1 MRGELLYDLYSHD
14 DSIPAS
20 LQKLL
25 IEQQL
30 ELPGA
35 CNDILA
41 QIFSC
46 STEPKVGSEIL
57 PYTDRL
63 TYAAQLGLKTMPG
76 QFHVNTFPFGAR
88 TPDVFSEFIGIC
100 SGETTV
106 LHALNAVMSY
116 CESVQGSL
124 PPDDEKTVILL
135 SDKWDG
141 PRFQHD
147 FEFPFLNFALT
158 QNILFVFLLV
168 TDYGV
173 TRIPFLARNHMELQ
187 RIRTKQYT
195 IETEHPSIA
204 ALAALKRQSP
214 CYLERHSGTW
224 ERLTDTI
231 RFEFDFRRNRC
242 IITGIEAEP
251 QIKRIPPSA
260 ARRFALTTYHF
271 MQNIPDKYC
280 NHPVKDAGFYRA
292 EVFGSYFEWGM
303 THSNMMDDPWRKIS
317 NAFHVLISSLKE
329 S

>member
-1 MRGELLYDLYSHD
+1 MRGELLYDLYRHD

-100 SGETTV
+100 SGETTI

-124 PPDDEKTVILL
+124 PPDDEKTVTLL

-231 RFEFDFRRNRC
+231 RFEFDFRRHRC

-271 MQNIPDKYC
+271 MQNIPDKYY

-303 THSNMMDDPWRKIS
+303 THLNMMDDPWRKIS

-329 S
+329 P